1 MQQPPGFVHSQ
12 FPTHVCKLHRAIY
25 ELRQAPWAWYNE
37 LRRFLVLHDF
47 QNSKSDS
54 SLFIHHGTNFCLYLL
69 VYVDDIVVTGSSEHK
84 VHDFI
89 SLLSNRF
96 SLKDLGSLSYFLE
109 VEAQQCT
116 QGLFLSQRKYICD
129 LLKKT
134 NMHDVK
140 EVSSPL
146 VPSLKLTFHDS
157 TPSTGATLYRQVL
170 GSMQYLSLTRPDISF
185 IVNKLSQYM
194 HQPTVT
200 H

>member
-1 MQQPPGFVHSQ
+1 M
-12 FPTHVCKLHRAIY
+12 
-25 ELRQAPWAWYNE
+25 
-37 LRRFLVLHDF
+37 
-47 QNSKSDS
+47 
-54 SLFIHHGTNFCLYLL
+54 
-69 VYVDDIVVTGSSEHK
+69 YVDNIVVTGSSELK
-84 VHDFI
+84 VLDFI
-89 SLLSNRF
+89 SLLSKLF
-96 SLKDLGSLSYFLE
+96 SLKDLGSLSYFFE

-134 NMHDVK
+134 NMHDAK

-146 VPSLKLTFHDS
+146 VPSLKLTFHDG
-157 TPSTGATLYRQVL
+157 TPSIDATLYRQVL